1 MIEIRFTEEEL
12 ELIINCGVLTPER
25 AQRIMTTLNNERRIA
40 ARQKEEQRKEDERRA
55 ERAKNFTLTEKQA
68 GMMAAIRI
76 GKGAFSDPV
85 KTYDGRWKWQYS
97 RSMGGARAR
106 MWQRLEDEGLVARG
120 GRSLTPA
127 GLERLQEYE
136 KRKGEFPK

>member
-1 MIEIRFTEEEL
+1 MIYTGFTEEEL

-25 AQRIMTTLNNERRIA
+25 AQRIMTTLNNERRAA
-40 ARQKEEQRKEDERRA
+40 ARKKEEQRKEDERRA
-55 ERAKNFTLTEKQA
+55 ERAKNSTLTEKQA

-76 GKGAFSDPV
+76 GKGAFYDPV
-85 KTYDGRWKWQYS
+85 KTYDGGWMWKYT

-106 MWQRLEDEGLVARG
+106 MWQRLEDEGLLERG

-127 GLERLQEYE
+127 GHERLKEYE

>member
-40 ARQKEEQRKEDERRA
+40 ARQKEEQRKEDARRA
-55 ERAKNFTLTEKQA
+55 ERAKNFTLTTKQA
-68 GMMAAIRI
+68 GLLASLRI
-76 GKGAFSDPV
+76 GKGAFMEPLRRD
-85 KTYDGRWKWQYS
+85 DGSWSWHYS

-106 MWQRLEDEGLVARG
+106 MWQRLEDEGLLERG

-127 GLERLQEYE
+127 GNERLQEYE